1 MHSEKISALGRVAA
15 QVAHEVKN
23 PLAGLRLYSLHLKN
37 KVSGKLSDG
46 EMDIVNKIADG
57 IGRLT
62 ETTEQILSFARPINM
77 ALTGVNLNR
86 VVRDTAQLLAPQI
99 EARKLILNLELG
111 EPAPV
116 GMLDE
121 ASIHAELMVCFYK
134 QLCAGVSSA
143 KALRHAQ
150 LEVMKGHPHPFFW
163 SLFAL
168 FGRW

>member
-46 EMDIVNKIADG
+46 EMDIVNKFADG

-86 VVRDTAQLLAPQI
+86 VFLSMMNNLKSLISTQICHPLRGVR
-99 EARKLILNLELG
+99 
-111 EPAPV
+111 
-116 GMLDE
+116 
-121 ASIHAELMVCFYK
+121 
-134 QLCAGVSSA
+134 
-143 KALRHAQ
+143 
-150 LEVMKGHPHPFFW
+150 W
-163 SLFAL
+163 
-168 FGRW
+168 